1 MICIYEDYNA
11 CRLNRFG
18 RYKGRLTNKP
28 TIFNGRFII
37 SINSKKATANSLE
50 WMVAF
55 LMSKIHLIN
64 FNQQLFKTQCSESNK
79 ECIDLYLLNGKKKD
93 IINCDW

>member
-50 WMVAF
+50 
-55 LMSKIHLIN
+55 
-64 FNQQLFKTQCSESNK
+64 
-79 ECIDLYLLNGKKKD
+79 
-93 IINCDW
+93 